1 MKTYGASGARP
12 KTGKQKAVKGKPSQR
27 PSASKRTVI
36 LFVVAFVVVAA
47 AVAVSVF
54 PSLFSRTTATIPD
67 DLIGVWKTTA
77 PNYADRSFEMSR
89 TTVLFRTGPGDAD
102 FTFHEVKGLERE
114 ENGQVTSYTLTYADG
129 LKFSFTYEKVADVI
143 RFVNQPEFFWSRDGE
158 TPSTIAAVAAVAAQ
172 VPDSG
177 AEQPAQAAAAEV
189 EPGEPDD
196 SQTAGETELIRE
208 VFSYRGAGRD
218 PFQSLLTTAD
228 IRPFLRDLRIAGIT
242 YDPRYPARSVAVL
255 RDTVANKAY
264 SVRVGDELGRMRVAS
279 IVPGEVLL
287 IVAEFGSERQVVLR
301 QRGKQ
306 TL

>member
-89 TTVLFRTGPGDAD
+89 TTV
-102 FTFHEVKGLERE
+102 GLERE

-143 RFVNQPEFFWSRDGE
+143 RFVNQPEFFWSREGE

-177 AEQPAQAAAAEV
+177 AEQPAQTAEAEV

-196 SQTAGETELIRE
+196 AQTAGETELIRE

-279 IVPGEVLL
+279 IVPGAVLL